1 MNYNEKV
8 FERQYPVIVFFVQ
21 HLAYYRGLRAN
32 YNTTTNNQEFW
43 RATCDAHLK
52 LATVAWCN
60 VFGTYRE
67 DIHWT
72 KTSIP
77 RVAVQA
83 RKKFREL
90 VLAHTGLTRKQ
101 WKTYHQKLLT
111 FRNKYVAHLDPHH
124 PFNKPVPFF
133 DAALQV
139 ACAYQEWAI
148 DLIRPVA
155 LNQPTL
161 ISLYEK
167 WEAEARSVMA
177 CPRS

>member
-8 FERQYPVIVFFVQ
+8 FERQYPVVVFFVQ
-21 HLAYYRGLRAN
+21 HLAYYRGLQVN
-32 YNTTTNNQEFW
+32 YNTINNHLEFW

-60 VFGTYRE
+60 VFGTYKE

-72 KTSIP
+72 KTPNRKIS
-77 RVAVQA
+77 VQA
-83 RKKFREL
+83 SKKFREL

-101 WKTYHQKLLT
+101 WKTYHQELLT
-111 FRNKYVAHLDPHH
+111 FRNRYVAHLDRNK

-139 ACAYQEWAI
+139 ASAYQEWAI
-148 DLIRPVA
+148 ELIKPVV

-161 ISLYEK
+161 LSLYEK
-167 WEAEARSVMA
+167 WEAEARSVVA
-177 CPRS
+177 